1 MLQVK
6 EEEEEMEKEEEMEV
20 GRELV
25 RGELAK
31 LNGVE
36 KEEMEN
42 EEAGEEVEGWEE
54 LRRRP
59 GMIFGSSERIVL
71 QVP

>member
-25 RGELAK
+25 RGDT
-31 LNGVE
+31 
-36 KEEMEN
+36 
-42 EEAGEEVEGWEE
+42 
-54 LRRRP
+54 LRDLW
-59 GMIFGSSERIVL
+59 FF
-71 QVP
+71 